1 MEATIV
7 DLRYNMK
14 DVLRA
19 LDRNEEVTITYRG
32 KVKGVI
38 VPKTEKKKKRK
49 RMRVEDHPFFGMSR
63 DDPRTVEEIMG
74 ELRGGRFRDL

>member
-7 DLRYNMK
+7 DLRYHMK

-19 LDRNEEVTITYRG
+19 LDRNEEVRILYRG

-38 VPKTEKKKKRK
+38 KPQSGRK
-49 RMRVEDHPFFGMSR
+49 RVKVSDHPFFGSEK
-63 DDPRTVEEIMG
+63 DG
-74 ELRGGRFRDL
+74 EPVKVLMDRLRGGRYRDL